1 MVTFETVMEIKILH
15 KQGMSSRAIAREL
28 GISRNTVKR
37 YLQTKSE
44 PPKYT
49 PRPAVASLLDEY
61 RDYIRQRIADA
72 HPYKIPA
79 TVIAREIRDQG
90 YRGGMT
96 ILRAFIRSL
105 SVPQEQE
112 PAVRFETEPG
122 RQMQVDWGTMRNG
135 RSPLHVFVAVLGYSR
150 MLYIEFTDNMRYD
163 TLETCHRNAF
173 RFFGGVPRE
182 VLYDNMKTVVLQR
195 DAYQTGQHRFHPSLW
210 QFGKEMGFS
219 PRLCRPFRAQTKGK
233 VERMVQYTRNSFY
246 IPLMTRLR
254 PMGITVDVETAN
266 RHGLRWLHDVANQRK
281 HETIQAR
288 PCDRWL
294 EEQQSMLALP
304 PEKKEYD
311 FTFAT
316 GAPQKQLQSLR
327 SLSFI
332 ERNENIVLLGPSGVG
347 KTHLAIAMG
356 YEAVRAG
363 IKVRFT
369 TAADLLLQL
378 STAQRQGRY
387 KTTLQR
393 GVMAPR
399 LLIIDEIGYLPFSQ
413 EEAKL
418 FFQVIAKRYE
428 KSAMILTSNLPF
440 GQWDQ
445 TFAGDAALTS
455 AMLDRILHHSHV
467 VQIKGESYRLRQ
479 KRKAGVIAEANP
491 E

>member
-1 MVTFETVMEIKILH
+1 ALAGQLQLESLISAAPALSQQAVDQEWSYMDFLEHLLHEEKLARHQRKQAMYTRMAAFPAVKTFE
-15 KQGMSSRAIAREL
+15 
-28 GISRNTVKR
+28 
-37 YLQTKSE
+37 
-44 PPKYT
+44 
-49 PRPAVASLLDEY
+49 
-61 RDYIRQRIADA
+61 
-72 HPYKIPA
+72 
-79 TVIAREIRDQG
+79 
-90 YRGGMT
+90 
-96 ILRAFIRSL
+96 
-105 SVPQEQE
+105 
-112 PAVRFETEPG
+112 
-122 RQMQVDWGTMRNG
+122 
-135 RSPLHVFVAVLGYSR
+135 
-150 MLYIEFTDNMRYD
+150 
-163 TLETCHRNAF
+163 
-173 RFFGGVPRE
+173 
-182 VLYDNMKTVVLQR
+182 
-195 DAYQTGQHRFHPSLW
+195 
-210 QFGKEMGFS
+210 
-219 PRLCRPFRAQTKGK
+219 
-233 VERMVQYTRNSFY
+233 
-246 IPLMTRLR
+246 
-254 PMGITVDVETAN
+254 
-266 RHGLRWLHDVANQRK
+266 
-281 HETIQAR
+281 
-288 PCDRWL
+288 
-294 EEQQSMLALP
+294 
-304 PEKKEYD
+304 EYD

-399 LLIIDEIGYLPFSQ
+399 LLIIDEIGYLPF
-413 EEAKL
+413 
-418 FFQVIAKRYE
+418 
-428 KSAMILTSNLPF
+428 

>member
-1 MVTFETVMEIKILH
+1 MELQHQRLMALAGQLQLESLISAAPALSQQAVDQEWSYMDFLEHLLH
-15 KQGMSSRAIAREL
+15 EEKLARHQRKQAM
-28 GISRNTVKR
+28 
-37 YLQTKSE
+37 
-44 PPKYT
+44 YT
-49 PRPAVASLLDEY
+49 RMAAFPAVK
-61 RDYIRQRIADA
+61 
-72 HPYKIPA
+72 P
-79 TVIAREIRDQG
+79 
-90 YRGGMT
+90 
-96 ILRAFIRSL
+96 
-105 SVPQEQE
+105 
-112 PAVRFETEPG
+112 FE
-122 RQMQVDWGTMRNG
+122 
-135 RSPLHVFVAVLGYSR
+135 
-150 MLYIEFTDNMRYD
+150 
-163 TLETCHRNAF
+163 
-173 RFFGGVPRE
+173 
-182 VLYDNMKTVVLQR
+182 
-195 DAYQTGQHRFHPSLW
+195 
-210 QFGKEMGFS
+210 
-219 PRLCRPFRAQTKGK
+219 
-233 VERMVQYTRNSFY
+233 
-246 IPLMTRLR
+246 
-254 PMGITVDVETAN
+254 
-266 RHGLRWLHDVANQRK
+266 
-281 HETIQAR
+281 
-288 PCDRWL
+288 
-294 EEQQSMLALP
+294 
-304 PEKKEYD
+304 EYD

-399 LLIIDEIGYLPFSQ
+399 LLIIDEIGYLPF
-413 EEAKL
+413 
-418 FFQVIAKRYE
+418 
-428 KSAMILTSNLPF
+428 

>member
-1 MVTFETVMEIKILH
+1 MLF
-15 KQGMSSRAIAREL
+15 R
-28 GISRNTVKR
+28 
-37 YLQTKSE
+37 SE
-44 PPKYT
+44 
-49 PRPAVASLLDEY
+49 
-61 RDYIRQRIADA
+61 
-72 HPYKIPA
+72 
-79 TVIAREIRDQG
+79 
-90 YRGGMT
+90 
-96 ILRAFIRSL
+96 
-105 SVPQEQE
+105 
-112 PAVRFETEPG
+112 
-122 RQMQVDWGTMRNG
+122 
-135 RSPLHVFVAVLGYSR
+135 
-150 MLYIEFTDNMRYD
+150 
-163 TLETCHRNAF
+163 
-173 RFFGGVPRE
+173 
-182 VLYDNMKTVVLQR
+182 
-195 DAYQTGQHRFHPSLW
+195 
-210 QFGKEMGFS
+210 
-219 PRLCRPFRAQTKGK
+219 
-233 VERMVQYTRNSFY
+233 
-246 IPLMTRLR
+246 
-254 PMGITVDVETAN
+254 
-266 RHGLRWLHDVANQRK
+266 
-281 HETIQAR
+281 
-288 PCDRWL
+288 
-294 EEQQSMLALP
+294 
-304 PEKKEYD
+304 EYD

-399 LLIIDEIGYLPFSQ
+399 LLIIDEIGYLPF
-413 EEAKL
+413 
-418 FFQVIAKRYE
+418 
-428 KSAMILTSNLPF
+428 

>member
-1 MVTFETVMEIKILH
+1 MMELQHQRLMALAGQLQLESLISAAPALSQQAVVQEWSYMDFLEHLLHEEKLARHQRKQAMYTRMAAFPAVKTFE
-15 KQGMSSRAIAREL
+15 
-28 GISRNTVKR
+28 
-37 YLQTKSE
+37 
-44 PPKYT
+44 
-49 PRPAVASLLDEY
+49 
-61 RDYIRQRIADA
+61 
-72 HPYKIPA
+72 
-79 TVIAREIRDQG
+79 
-90 YRGGMT
+90 
-96 ILRAFIRSL
+96 
-105 SVPQEQE
+105 
-112 PAVRFETEPG
+112 
-122 RQMQVDWGTMRNG
+122 
-135 RSPLHVFVAVLGYSR
+135 
-150 MLYIEFTDNMRYD
+150 
-163 TLETCHRNAF
+163 
-173 RFFGGVPRE
+173 
-182 VLYDNMKTVVLQR
+182 
-195 DAYQTGQHRFHPSLW
+195 
-210 QFGKEMGFS
+210 
-219 PRLCRPFRAQTKGK
+219 
-233 VERMVQYTRNSFY
+233 
-246 IPLMTRLR
+246 
-254 PMGITVDVETAN
+254 
-266 RHGLRWLHDVANQRK
+266 
-281 HETIQAR
+281 
-288 PCDRWL
+288 
-294 EEQQSMLALP
+294 
-304 PEKKEYD
+304 EYD

-378 STAQRQGRY
+378 STVQRQGRY

-399 LLIIDEIGYLPFSQ
+399 LLIIDEIGY
-413 EEAKL
+413 
-418 FFQVIAKRYE
+418 
-428 KSAMILTSNLPF
+428 LPF

>member
-1 MVTFETVMEIKILH
+1 MELQHQRLMVLAGQLQLESLISAAPALSQQAVDQEWSYMDFLEHLLHEEKLARHQRKQAMYTRMAAFPAVKTFE
-15 KQGMSSRAIAREL
+15 
-28 GISRNTVKR
+28 
-37 YLQTKSE
+37 
-44 PPKYT
+44 
-49 PRPAVASLLDEY
+49 
-61 RDYIRQRIADA
+61 
-72 HPYKIPA
+72 
-79 TVIAREIRDQG
+79 
-90 YRGGMT
+90 
-96 ILRAFIRSL
+96 
-105 SVPQEQE
+105 
-112 PAVRFETEPG
+112 
-122 RQMQVDWGTMRNG
+122 
-135 RSPLHVFVAVLGYSR
+135 
-150 MLYIEFTDNMRYD
+150 
-163 TLETCHRNAF
+163 
-173 RFFGGVPRE
+173 
-182 VLYDNMKTVVLQR
+182 
-195 DAYQTGQHRFHPSLW
+195 
-210 QFGKEMGFS
+210 
-219 PRLCRPFRAQTKGK
+219 
-233 VERMVQYTRNSFY
+233 
-246 IPLMTRLR
+246 
-254 PMGITVDVETAN
+254 
-266 RHGLRWLHDVANQRK
+266 
-281 HETIQAR
+281 
-288 PCDRWL
+288 
-294 EEQQSMLALP
+294 
-304 PEKKEYD
+304 EYD

-399 LLIIDEIGYLPFSQ
+399 LLIIDEIGYLAQ
-413 EEAKL
+413 R
-418 FFQVIAKRYE
+418 QGRYKTTLQRGVMAPRLLIIDE
-428 KSAMILTSNLPF
+428 IGYLPF

>member
-1 MVTFETVMEIKILH
+1 MMMELQHQRLMALAGLLQLESLISAAPALSQQTVDQEWSYMDFLEHLLHEEKLARHQRKQAMYTRMAAFPAVKTFE
-15 KQGMSSRAIAREL
+15 
-28 GISRNTVKR
+28 
-37 YLQTKSE
+37 
-44 PPKYT
+44 
-49 PRPAVASLLDEY
+49 
-61 RDYIRQRIADA
+61 
-72 HPYKIPA
+72 
-79 TVIAREIRDQG
+79 
-90 YRGGMT
+90 
-96 ILRAFIRSL
+96 
-105 SVPQEQE
+105 
-112 PAVRFETEPG
+112 
-122 RQMQVDWGTMRNG
+122 
-135 RSPLHVFVAVLGYSR
+135 
-150 MLYIEFTDNMRYD
+150 
-163 TLETCHRNAF
+163 
-173 RFFGGVPRE
+173 
-182 VLYDNMKTVVLQR
+182 
-195 DAYQTGQHRFHPSLW
+195 
-210 QFGKEMGFS
+210 
-219 PRLCRPFRAQTKGK
+219 
-233 VERMVQYTRNSFY
+233 
-246 IPLMTRLR
+246 
-254 PMGITVDVETAN
+254 
-266 RHGLRWLHDVANQRK
+266 
-281 HETIQAR
+281 
-288 PCDRWL
+288 
-294 EEQQSMLALP
+294 
-304 PEKKEYD
+304 EYD

-399 LLIIDEIGYLPFSQ
+399 LLIIDEIGYLPF
-413 EEAKL
+413 
-418 FFQVIAKRYE
+418 
-428 KSAMILTSNLPF
+428 

>member
-1 MVTFETVMEIKILH
+1 MMELQHQRLMALAGQLQLESLISVAPALSQQAVDQEWSYMDFLEHLLHEEKLARHQRKQAMYTRMAAFPAVKTFE
-15 KQGMSSRAIAREL
+15 
-28 GISRNTVKR
+28 
-37 YLQTKSE
+37 
-44 PPKYT
+44 
-49 PRPAVASLLDEY
+49 
-61 RDYIRQRIADA
+61 
-72 HPYKIPA
+72 
-79 TVIAREIRDQG
+79 
-90 YRGGMT
+90 
-96 ILRAFIRSL
+96 
-105 SVPQEQE
+105 
-112 PAVRFETEPG
+112 
-122 RQMQVDWGTMRNG
+122 
-135 RSPLHVFVAVLGYSR
+135 
-150 MLYIEFTDNMRYD
+150 
-163 TLETCHRNAF
+163 
-173 RFFGGVPRE
+173 
-182 VLYDNMKTVVLQR
+182 
-195 DAYQTGQHRFHPSLW
+195 
-210 QFGKEMGFS
+210 
-219 PRLCRPFRAQTKGK
+219 
-233 VERMVQYTRNSFY
+233 
-246 IPLMTRLR
+246 
-254 PMGITVDVETAN
+254 
-266 RHGLRWLHDVANQRK
+266 
-281 HETIQAR
+281 
-288 PCDRWL
+288 
-294 EEQQSMLALP
+294 
-304 PEKKEYD
+304 EYD

-399 LLIIDEIGYLPFSQ
+399 LLIIDEIGYLPF
-413 EEAKL
+413 
-418 FFQVIAKRYE
+418 
-428 KSAMILTSNLPF
+428 